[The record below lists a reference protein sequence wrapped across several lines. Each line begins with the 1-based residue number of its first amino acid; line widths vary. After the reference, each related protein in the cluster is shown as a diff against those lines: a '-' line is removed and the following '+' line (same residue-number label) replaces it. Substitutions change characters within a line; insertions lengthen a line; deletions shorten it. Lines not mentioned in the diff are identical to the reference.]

1 MPEVSVV
8 VPTYNRA
15 HLLAR
20 AIQSVL
26 TQTFA
31 DLELIIVDDCSID
44 NTREILRSW
53 SDKRVRTIRH
63 DKNRGAP
70 AARNTGIFNAQG
82 RFIAFLDSDNELLP
96 RKLERQVELFRKSPE
111 TVGVVYARNTVVNEV
126 KNEIGHWDFNLRGNL
141 YFDFLKGPFLDFITA
156 LIKRE
161 CFDRIGLM
169 DENVLAYQEWDTFL
183 RISRY
188 YEFDFVPEILAVYH
202 IHRGETISKN
212 LVHSVAGYNYI
223 VKKQRNEVIRN
234 VGRKALSAHYNAL
247 FHYYRAAKEYRGL
260 CRAFFLTFYYS
271 PRRIAIVGINR
282 CIGALLRIRSILEA

>member
-63 DKNRGAP
+63 DENRGAP
-70 AARNTGIFNAQG
+70 AARNTGIINAQG
-82 RFIAFLDSDNELLP
+82 RFIAFLDSDNEWLP
-96 RKLERQVELFRKSPE
+96 RKLEKQVELFRRSPE

-126 KNEIGHWDFNLRGNL
+126 KNETGRWDFSLRGNL
-141 YFDFLKGPFLDFITA
+141 YFNFLKGPFLDFITP

-169 DENVLAYQEWDTFL
+169 DENVSAYQEWDTFL

-212 LVHSVAGYNYI
+212 LVKSAAGYSYI
-223 VKKQRNEVIRN
+223 VEKQRNEVIRN
-234 VGRKALSAHYNAL
+234 VGRKALSAHYATL
-247 FHYYRAAKEYRGL
+247 FYYYKAAKDYRRL
-260 CRAFFLTFYYS
+260 CRAFFLTFYYF

-282 CIGALLRIRSILEA
+282 CIGALLRVRSALEA